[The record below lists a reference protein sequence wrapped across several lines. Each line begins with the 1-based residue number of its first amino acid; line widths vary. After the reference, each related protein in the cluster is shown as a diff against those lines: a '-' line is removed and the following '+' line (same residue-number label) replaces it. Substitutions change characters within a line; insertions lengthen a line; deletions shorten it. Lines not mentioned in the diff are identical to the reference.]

1 MSKFTFKRAGIVT
14 AVISAIM
21 LSTLEVSPSYALDA
35 PQANAQSSDPRMVYA
50 SNLIYRST
58 AAQQIENSDN
68 PQAKKRYK
76 EAQALYV
83 KANKGGT
90 AAQTKEWLDE
100 ALQKMFAAVKLAEPE
115 EVRNKK
121 LRRDFAKKKDSVKA
135 LLNAHNLVAKEKNK
149 SSQGKKMYQ
158 QVSKLLSQA
167 DELYQQGN
175 YSQGKGILDGAL
187 NIVKNSI
194 EQMRGGDT
202 LVKSLK
208 FDSKKDEYAYEVDR
222 NDTHQMLIKVLLSE
236 KRKKS
241 PDLDKRITSA
251 LATAGE
257 YRKKAE
263 KAAAGNDYQAAVEWL
278 EKATMELV
286 KVIRRGGIYIPS
298 A

>member
-1 MSKFTFKRAGIVT
+1 MLKLPSKRARITT
-14 AVISAIM
+14 AVLSVM
-21 LSTLEVSPSYALDA
+21 LLSGLQNIPAYAGTA
-35 PQANAQSSDPRMVYA
+35 PQANTHSSDPRMTYA

-68 PQAKKRYK
+68 QQAKKLYK

-90 AAQTKEWLDE
+90 VTQTREWLDE

-115 EVRNKK
+115 EIRNKK
-121 LRRDFAKKKDSVKA
+121 LRRDFAKKKDSVNA
-135 LLNAHNLVAKEKNK
+135 LLDAHNLVAKEKNK
-149 SSQGKKMYQ
+149 SSQGKKMHQ
-158 QVSKLLSQA
+158 QVSKLLAQA
-167 DELYQQGN
+167 DELYQHGN

-187 NIVKNSI
+187 NIVKSSI

-222 NDTHQMLIKVLLSE
+222 NDTHQMLIKVLLSK
-236 KRKKS
+236 KRQKS
-241 PDLDKRITSA
+241 PDLDKRVAAALNTSA
-251 LATAGE
+251 E

-263 KAAAGNDYQAAVEWL
+263 QAAAENDYQTAVQWL